1 MDNVTLL
8 TPVRAPSLA
17 ELCPNMVPPTA
28 PVSTDQAGADFI
40 KAVFGPVTESPVWI
54 QSLGNERDGPE
65 KSRHIA
71 TRDMTDIADFVTK
84 LDHAGRGMYFCV
96 STIDGA
102 KRTKPNAAEIIGLWI
117 DIDFKD
123 IDDTPADVDRKLAS
137 ARCPPSLV
145 NATGNGRHAYWLFKE
160 ALIGAADNQARVETA
175 LKLLC
180 DLFGGD
186 QAVTQ
191 CVALMRLPGTHNTK
205 FGKSFEVITVANS
218 GGRFDLDDLE
228 EWLAEASP
236 VILRKDRPA
245 EVFDNPFLA
254 LAMAQGFKPSI
265 DVEKRLGAMS
275 YMGGGDAAIH
285 GTQLAVSASLLRA
298 GITTDDAVRLILEA
312 TKGAAGAYGERWN
325 WKREEKAIQ
334 RMCSDWL
341 KKHPV
346 APERQ
351 AEAKAAAAEIKSRP
365 VEIFWH
371 GTEYN
376 RAARSWLVKDLIPE
390 RGAGLASGQ
399 WGTAKTFAM
408 LDLAASIMT
417 ATPFAGRDINRRGG
431 VLFFAAEGANE
442 IPIRLKGVVEQKLKP
457 AAMAASAAGEPLD
470 ADLERL
476 PFAWV
481 EECPSLKDVASFE
494 KLVSIAIAAAEQIR
508 EQFKLPLA
516 LIVIDTLSASA
527 DFEDANAA
535 AEGQRIMNRLAEL
548 GRRTDAFV
556 LAVDHFGKEVAT
568 GTRGTTAKEGAA
580 DVVLALLAERSVGG
594 TVTNTRMA
602 VRKLRGGLQGIET
615 PFDLKVVDAG
625 DDETTC
631 IIDWK
636 PSKAKGTNVKEKW
649 TKSLKVF
656 RASVTTAI
664 VEHGATIHP
673 FGFNGPPVRAVAL
686 GHVRWEFMAAYPA
699 DIDETADAKQKAAD
713 AKRKAFGRAMAS
725 ARERDLICSREI
737 DGTDQVWIVETQ
749 NG

>member
-1 MDNVTLL
+1 MIDGVTVL
-8 TPVRAPSLA
+8 TPVRAPPLA
-17 ELCPNMVPPTA
+17 ELCPNVVPLLA
-28 PVSTDQAGADFI
+28 PVSTDNAADFI
-40 KAVFGPVTESPVWI
+40 KAVFGPVTENPVWV
-54 QSLGNERDGPE
+54 QSLGNPGSDARPE
-65 KSRHIA
+65 SIA
-71 TRDMTDIADFVTK
+71 TRDMTDIADFVSK
-84 LDHAGRGMYFCV
+84 LDRAGRGMYFCV

-102 KRTKPNAAEIIGLWI
+102 KRTKPNVAEIIGLWI

-123 IDDTPADVDRKLAS
+123 IDDTPAEVDHKLAS

-160 ALIGAADNQARVETA
+160 AVIGAAGNQARVETA

-205 FGKSFEVITVANS
+205 FGKWFEVTTVANS
-218 GGRFDLDDLE
+218 GSRYELDELE
-228 EWLAEASP
+228 DWLAEQSCL
-236 VILRKDRPA
+236 ILRKHRPA
-245 EVFDNPFLA
+245 EVFDNNYFLA
-254 LAMAQGFKPSI
+254 AAKAQGFKPSI

-275 YMGGGDAAIH
+275 YMGGADSAIH
-285 GTQLAVSASLLRA
+285 TTQLAVSASLLRS
-298 GITTDDAVRLILEA
+298 GTTTDDVVALILEA
-312 TKGAAGAYGERWN
+312 TKGAAKGYGERWN
-325 WKREEKAIQ
+325 WAREESAI
-334 RMCSDWL
+334 RKMCADWL
-341 KKHPV
+341 RKYPA

-351 AEAKAAAAEIKSRP
+351 AEAKAEAAAAADQVKQRP
-365 VEIFWH
+365 VEVFWH

-376 RAARSWLVKDLIPE
+376 RAARSWLVKELIPE
-390 RGAGLASGQ
+390 RGAGLAAGQ

-417 ATPFAGRDINRRGG
+417 GTPFAGREINRRGG

-442 IPIRLKGVVEQKLKP
+442 IPIRLKAVVEQKLKP

-481 EECPSLKDVASFE
+481 EECPSLKDAASFE
-494 KLVSIAIAAAEQIR
+494 KLVLIAIATADQIK
-508 EQFKLPLA
+508 EQFNLPLA

-548 GRRTDAFV
+548 GRRTGAFV
-556 LAVDHFGKEVAT
+556 LAVDHFGKDVAT

-625 DDETTC
+625 EDETTC

-636 PSKAKGTNVKEKW
+636 PSKAKGTTIKEKW

-656 RASVTTAI
+656 RASVTAAI
-664 VEHGATIHP
+664 IDHGADIRP
-673 FGFNGPPVRAVAL
+673 FGAEGPRLRAVGL
-686 GHVRWEFMAAYPA
+686 DKLRSEFIAAYPA
-699 DIDETADAKQKAAD
+699 DSDDT
-713 AKRKAFGRAMAS
+713 KRKAFQRCLVS
-725 ARERDLICSREI
+725 ARDRDLICSRDI
-737 DGTDQVWIVETQ
+737 AGIDQVWLVEVQ

>member
-1 MDNVTLL
+1 MI
-8 TPVRAPSLA
+8 ALA
-17 ELCPNMVPPTA
+17 Q
-28 PVSTDQAGADFI
+28 VSTDDNAVFLGGSAVTDCNGATGSQQAADFI
-40 KAVFGPVTESPVWI
+40 KAVFGQVTENPVWI
-54 QSLGNERDGPE
+54 QSLGNPGSDES
-65 KSRHIA
+65 SRHIA
-71 TRDMTDIADFVTK
+71 TRDMADIADFVTK

-102 KRTKPNAAEIIGLWI
+102 RRVKENAAEMIGLHA

-123 IDDTPADVDRKLAS
+123 IDDSAADVDRKLAQ
-137 ARCPPSLV
+137 ARCRHSLV

-160 ALIGAADNQARVETA
+160 TLIGAADNQARVETA

-180 DLFGGD
+180 DLFGAD

-205 FGKSFEVITVANS
+205 FGKSFEVITITDS
-218 GGRFDLDDLE
+218 GIRYDLDDLE

-236 VILRKDRPA
+236 VILRKNRPA
-245 EVFDNPFLA
+245 EVFDNNHFLA
-254 LAMAQGFKPSI
+254 AAKVNGFKPSI
-265 DVEKRLGAMS
+265 DVAKRLSGMS

-285 GTQLAVSASLLRA
+285 STQLSVSASLLT
-298 GITTDDAVRLILEA
+298 GGMYTDDAVALILEA

-325 WKREEKAIQ
+325 WKREEKAI
-334 RMCSDWL
+334 RKMCADWL

-346 APERQ
+346 TPGRQ
-351 AEAKAAAAEIKSRP
+351 AEAKAKAEAVADQAKQRP

-376 RAARSWLVKDLIPE
+376 RAARSWLVKDLLPE

-417 ATPFAGRDINRRGG
+417 GTPFAGREINRRGG

-442 IPIRLKGVVEQKLKP
+442 IPIRLKGVVEQKLRP
-457 AAMAASAAGEPLD
+457 AALAASAAGEPMD
-470 ADLERL
+470 GDLERL

-494 KLVSIAIAAAEQIR
+494 KLVSIAIAAAEHIK
-508 EQFKLPLA
+508 EQFDLPLA

-548 GRRTDAFV
+548 GRRTGAFV
-556 LAVDHFGKEVAT
+556 LAVDHFGKDVAT

-580 DVVLALLAERSVGG
+580 DVVLALLAERAVNG

-615 PFDLKVVDAG
+615 PFDLKVVGAD

-636 PSKAKGTNVKEKW
+636 PSKAKGATIKEKW

-664 VEHGATIHP
+664 IEHGADIRP
-673 FGFNGPPVRAVAL
+673 FGSEGPLVRAAGL
-686 GHVRWEFMAAYPA
+686 DRVRSEFMAAYPA
-699 DIDETADAKQKAAD
+699 NTDDTADTKQKIAD
-713 AKRKAFGRAMAS
+713 AKRKAFGRAMTL
-725 ARERDLICSREI
+725 ARERDLICSRAIEGI
-737 DGTDQVWIVETQ
+737 DQVWIVEA
-749 NG
+749 